1 MMASV
6 LLATSVLK
14 ASSVLHTDLVNSV
27 LRLPMAF
34 FDTTPV
40 GRLLNRFSKDIDT
53 LDNTLPYNL
62 RGWITTLLQVLQFF
76 NRISHFL
83 SFLFFFSKLK
93 KKTSKGRHHHRFEVA
108 EKCLEA

>member
-1 MMASV
+1 MVASV

-14 ASSVLHTDLVNSV
+14 ASSVLHNDLVNSV

-62 RGWITTLLQVLQFF
+62 RGWITTLLQVLEFYLK
-76 NRISHFL
+76 SHFPL
-83 SFLFFFSKLK
+83 VFCLFVFFFFLLLLFLFSKQ
-93 KKTSKGRHHHRFEVA
+93 R
-108 EKCLEA
+108 